1 MPSTLARITSKFT
14 NHDDMLNLEKLK
26 LKNDICQRRSIIMI
40 ENVYIESVLL
50 YHGGTLIE
58 KPVNHIEK
66 LTKTMLAYVVKF
78 LYTGT
83 E

>member
-1 MPSTLARITSKFT
+1 
-14 NHDDMLNLEKLK
+14 
-26 LKNDICQRRSIIMI
+26 MI
-40 ENVYIESVLL
+40 ENVYTESVLL
-50 YHGGTLIE
+50 YHGGTLFE